1 LSYRLT
7 AMTAPFTAQ
16 VAGWRYPPPYDTYDL
31 GPEDMSHLLQ
41 AEHRYHVVWDGDDVV
56 GYCCFGVDATVPG
69 GDYSRDALDV
79 GWGMRPALVGHG
91 RGSGF
96 VAAIVGFAAKAY
108 APPRMRVTIA
118 EFNERSQRAAARN
131 GFTVETGR
139 FAGPDGMRF
148 MVLERADEPPRG
160 A

>member
-1 LSYRLT
+1 MSYRLT
-7 AMTAPFTAQ
+7 PMTGLLA
-16 VAGWRYPPPYDTYDL
+16 VEVGGWHYPPPYDTYDL
-31 GPEDMSHLLQ
+31 SPDDVTHLLQ
-41 AEHRYHVVWDGDDVV
+41 PEYRYHAVWDGEDMV

-79 GWGMRPALVGHG
+79 GWGMRPELVGHG
-91 RGSGF
+91 RGRTF
-96 VAAIVGFAAKAY
+96 VSAIVGFAAKAY
-108 APPRMRVTIA
+108 APGRLRVTIA
-118 EFNERSQRAAARN
+118 EFNERSQRAAAGI

-148 MVLERADEPPRG
+148 VILEQADEPPRG

>member
-7 AMTAPFTAQ
+7 AVSAWCADQ

-31 GPEDMSHLLQ
+31 APQDIGHLLQ
-41 AEHRYHVVWDGDDVV
+41 PDYRYHIVWDDEDVV

-69 GDYSRDALDV
+69 GDYSRDALDI
-79 GWGMRPALVGHG
+79 GWGMRPDLVGQG

-96 VAAIVGFAAKAY
+96 VAAIVAHAAQSY

-148 MVLERADEPPRG
+148 IVLERTDELPRQ

>member
-1 LSYRLT
+1 MSYRLT
-7 AMTAPFTAQ
+7 AMTPRFADQ

-31 GPEDMSHLLQ
+31 APQDVGHLLQ
-41 AEHRYHVVWDGDDVV
+41 PDYRYHIVWDDDDVV

-79 GWGMRPALVGHG
+79 GWGMHPDLMG
-91 RGSGF
+91 RGRGRGF
-96 VAAIVGFAAKAY
+96 VAAIVGFAAAAY
-108 APPRMRVTIA
+108 APTRMRVTIA
-118 EFNERSQRAAARN
+118 EFNERSQRAAAGN

-139 FAGPDGMRF
+139 FAGPGGMRF
-148 MVLERADEPPRG
+148 VVLEQADGPSRG